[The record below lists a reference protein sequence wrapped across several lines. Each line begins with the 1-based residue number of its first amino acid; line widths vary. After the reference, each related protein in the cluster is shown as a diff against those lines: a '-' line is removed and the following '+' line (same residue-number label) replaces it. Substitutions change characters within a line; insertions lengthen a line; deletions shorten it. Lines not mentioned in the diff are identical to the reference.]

1 MKINHILNVL
11 FVMMLALGACTSNK
25 PDNSP
30 MGRMVQRLFPQH
42 AASFKFIVEPDST
55 GVDHFAIESVDG
67 KIVIT
72 GNNNN
77 SLAVGLNHY
86 LKNFCNASVS
96 WYAADSVIMPEVL
109 PAVSNK
115 IEGSAK
121 VDNRFFL
128 NYCTFGYTMPY
139 WDWND
144 WERLIDWMA
153 LNGVNMPLAITGQ
166 ESVWYEVWREMGL
179 SDEQIRNYFTGPAHL
194 PWHRMSNVD
203 YWQSPLPESWLKDQ
217 AELQKK
223 ILEREREFDMK
234 PILPAFSGHVPGEL
248 QKLYPDAKIHQ
259 MSQWGGYEDKYRS
272 HFIEPMDSLYGVIQK
287 KFLEKQTAMYGTDH
301 IYGIDPFNEVDSPD
315 WNEEFL
321 SNVSKRIY
329 GSIAE
334 IDPEATW
341 LQMTWMFFHSKDKWT
356 QPRIEAFLTAVPDN
370 KLILLD
376 YYGDHTEIWRETQS
390 YYGKPYIWCYLGN
403 FGGNTMMAGD
413 LDETNKRINGVLAEG
428 GDNAVGLGVTL
439 EGIDVNPHMYEFVF
453 NKAWTSCPDVDT
465 WVDNWA
471 KSRGGD
477 QDQLVVEAWRVM
489 HDSIY
494 NHMATCG
501 QAVLMNARPML
512 VGTDSWNTYPDIFYD
527 NNTLWGIWQT
537 LLAANVDSANPGH
550 NFDVVNV
557 GRQTLGNLF
566 SDFRKSFTD
575 AYNRKDIDGMKT
587 WAARMDT
594 LLLDTDRLLSTNE
607 TFSLGKWIADARDF
621 GTDDAE
627 KDYYEENARCLLTVW
642 GQPATQLN
650 DYANRGWSGLTK
662 SFYRERWRRFT
673 EAVIAAVESGKP
685 YDPKKYYNEITDF
698 EEAWSHGHDSFEI
711 VSGEDPVTVGR
722 ELAARY
728 APYFAGDL
736 KQGLK

>member
-1 MKINHILNVL
+1 MKTNHILKVL

-248 QKLYPDAKIHQ
+248 QELYPDAKIHQ

-439 EGIDVNPHMYEFVF
+439 EGMDVNPHMYEFVF
-453 NKAWTSCPDVDT
+453 NKAWTSCPEVDT

-575 AYNRKDIDGMKT
+575 AYNIKDIDDMKT

>member
-1 MKINHILNVL
+1 MKSNRIFNFFVVL
-11 FVMMLALGACTSNK
+11 LLTMTACTGTQH
-25 PDNSP
+25 DESP
-30 MGRMVQRLFPQH
+30 MGQMCRRLFPQH
-42 AASFKFIVEPDST
+42 ADSFVFVIEADST
-55 GVDHFAIESVDG
+55 GTDKFSLESADG
-67 KIVIT
+67 KIVVT

-86 LKNFCNASVS
+86 LKNFCDASVS
-96 WYAADSVIMPEVL
+96 WYAADTVIMPEQL
-109 PAVSNK
+109 PVIPEK
-115 IEGSAK
+115 ITGEAK

-139 WDWND
+139 WKWND

-153 LNGVNMPLAITGQ
+153 LNGVTMPLAITGQ

-223 ILEREREFDMK
+223 ILERERQFDMT
-234 PILPAFSGHVPGEL
+234 PVLPAFSGHVPGEL
-248 QKLYPDAKIHQ
+248 KELYPEAKIHQ

-287 KFLEKQTAMYGTDH
+287 KFLEKQTEMYGTDH

-315 WNEEFL
+315 WNEDFL
-321 SNVSKRIY
+321 ANVSKRIY

-334 IDPEATW
+334 VDPEATW

-376 YYGDHTEIWRETQS
+376 YYCDHTEIWRDTES

-403 FGGNTMMAGD
+403 FGGNTMLAGD
-413 LDETNKRINGVLAEG
+413 IDETDSRIDRVLSEG
-428 GDNAVGLGVTL
+428 GDNAIGLGVTL
-439 EGIDVNPHMYEFVF
+439 EGMDVNPHMYERVF
-453 NKAWTSCPDVDT
+453 DKAWTTAADADT
-465 WVDNWA
+465 WVDTWA
-471 KSRGGD
+471 RSRGGNE
-477 QDQLVVEAWRVM
+477 DQLVIEAWRLM

-527 NNTLWGIWQT
+527 NSTLWGIWQT
-537 LLAANVDSANPGH
+537 LLAAEVDSVNPGH

-557 GRQTLGNLF
+557 GRQVLGNLF
-566 SDFRKSFTD
+566 SEFRESFTD
-575 AYNRKDIDGMKT
+575 SYNKKDIEGMKV
-587 WAARMDT
+587 WAARMDS
-594 LLLDTDRLLSTNE
+594 LLLDTDRLLATNE

-621 GTDDAE
+621 GVDEAE
-627 KDYYEENARCLLTVW
+627 KDYYEENARCLITVW
-642 GQPATQLN
+642 GQKATQLN
-650 DYANRGWSGLTK
+650 DYANRGWAGLTS

-673 EAVIAAVESGKP
+673 DAVIAAAEAGKA
-685 YDPKKYYNEITDF
+685 YDPKAYYDAITDF
-698 EEAWSHGHDSFEI
+698 EEEWTHGHDKFDI
-711 VSGEDPVTVGR
+711 VSGENPVTVGR
-722 ELAARY
+722 ELASRY
-728 APYFAGDL
+728 GQYF
-736 KQGLK
+736 K

>member
-1 MKINHILNVL
+1 MNFKLIYKFFIVL
-11 FVMMLALGACTSNK
+11 FLSLTACTNQTK
-25 PDNSP
+25 DESP
-30 MGRMVQRLFPQH
+30 MGQMCRRLFPQH
-42 AASFKFIVEPDST
+42 ADSFTFVRQPDST
-55 GVDHFAIESVDG
+55 GVDRFSIESVDG
-67 KIVIT
+67 KIVVT

-96 WYAADSVIMPEVL
+96 WYAADSVIMPDVL
-109 PAVSNK
+109 PVIPEK
-115 IEGSAK
+115 IEGEAK

-139 WDWND
+139 WKWND

-153 LNGVNMPLAITGQ
+153 LNGVTMPLAITGQ

-223 ILEREREFDMK
+223 ILEREREFDMT
-234 PILPAFSGHVPGEL
+234 PVLPAFSGHVPGEL
-248 QKLYPDAKIHQ
+248 KTLYPDARIHQ

-287 KFLEKQTAMYGTDH
+287 KFLEKQTEMYGTDH

-334 IDPEATW
+334 VDPDATW

-376 YYGDHTEIWRETQS
+376 YYGDHTEIWRETES

-413 LDETNKRINGVLAEG
+413 IDETDRRIDRVLAEG
-428 GDNAVGLGVTL
+428 GDNAIGLGVTL
-439 EGIDVNPHMYEFVF
+439 EGMDVNPHMYERLFE
-453 NKAWTSCPDVDT
+453 KAWTTCADPDT
-465 WVDNWA
+465 WIDNWA
-471 KSRGGD
+471 RSRGGN
-477 QDQLVVEAWRVM
+477 QDQLVIEAWRMM

-494 NHMATCG
+494 NRMATCG

-527 NNTLWGIWQT
+527 NATLWAIWQK
-537 LLAANVDSANPGH
+537 LLDAEVDPANPGH

-557 GRQTLGNLF
+557 GRQALGNLF
-566 SDFRKSFTD
+566 SDFRASFTD
-575 AYNRKDIDGMKT
+575 SYNKKDIEGMKT
-587 WAARMDT
+587 WAARMDS
-594 LLLDTDRLLSTNE
+594 LLLDTDRLLLTNE
-607 TFSLGKWIADARDF
+607 TFSLGKWISDARAF
-621 GTDDAE
+621 GADDAE

-642 GQPATQLN
+642 GQKATQLN
-650 DYANRGWSGLTK
+650 DYANRGWSGLTS

-673 EAVIAAVESGKP
+673 DAVIAAAEAGEA
-685 YDPKKYYNEITDF
+685 YDPKAYYDNITDF
-698 EEAWSHGHDSFEI
+698 EEEWTHGHEHHDI
-711 VSGEDPVTVGR
+711 VSGESPVDVGR

-728 APYFAGDL
+728 NKYFN
-736 KQGLK
+736 